1 MCTGVETSQGSTLSK
16 IADIFGPISQRYR
29 YQYFQ
34 NTQGRRTHVK
44 ALFGSIYAKGEI
56 SDRVDI
62 SNLSKLK
69 LKLKVTQSLNIWLF
83 SALKP
88 TVTLSLISQMNNSL
102 AESFIQIWHK
112 QSSILLLRGVDFF
125 REFVHSETSLEKN
138 NITLFMTLG
147 KLKLHRVQFFA

>member
-1 MCTGVETSQGSTLSK
+1 MTTNNKIEVRLEMINANCQIWIIKHTVLYTYMPHMAPHMIHLS
-16 IADIFGPISQRYR
+16 ACLLNYDLY
-29 YQYFQ
+29 
-34 NTQGRRTHVK
+34 HVK
-44 ALFGSIYAKGEI
+44 TLFGFIYAKGEI

-102 AESFIQIWHK
+102 AESFIQIWHI
-112 QSSILLLRGVDFF
+112 QSSILLRLY
-125 REFVHSETSLEKN
+125 S
-138 NITLFMTLG
+138 I
-147 KLKLHRVQFFA
+147 